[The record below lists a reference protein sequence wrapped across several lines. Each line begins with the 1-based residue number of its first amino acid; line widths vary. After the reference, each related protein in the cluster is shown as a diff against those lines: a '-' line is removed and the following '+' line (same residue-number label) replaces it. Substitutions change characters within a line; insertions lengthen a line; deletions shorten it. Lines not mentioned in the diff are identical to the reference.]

1 MFKFFFLL
9 YINVF
14 HSDEIFNLDKLSH
27 KSIFP
32 TKDYRWVSLDDN
44 PLICDNNDI
53 AQLFIHIKNISLID
67 ILSSDVLIFFNMCD
81 IKTLS
86 SSITIEHIIKNPS
99 NGIFIQNLLSSLIP
113 YVQLFMKSRTEF
125 FDAYQWTKSIN
136 MSSLLMNIQF
146 IIVDYL
152 QLIYRFKSDSSI
164 CIIQEEKFY
173 YDKNSIIFYIHHE
186 WTKQSKY
193 YRNIFHSFARI
204 FIPYHNDDLICSLGN
219 FMNLLYNEEENN
231 LEIFAKYQHF
241 NLDFKDLNDIPW
253 HIPSTSKQIKSI
265 EPNIDENKVRM
276 LLENVAQNQEQY
288 NAYKQKKR
296 QELKQHLSETSTI
309 STNLSIEHQNAS
321 DDLISRFDNIR
332 SGALSA
338 IIDTPY
344 ETIEQHTK
352 HVNIEDLTH
361 QVLDNRN
368 STIGSDQESL
378 EKVGRWGEQWV
389 NEYLHAKYHDKIQ
402 LNEIEIVWLNE
413 KLEQGKPYDF
423 ILKNLKTNIITY
435 IEVKSTLSNNR
446 QLIPITYN
454 ELQYCCSLSDI
465 NQHFQ
470 IYRIYN
476 TGQVK
481 KVKLR
486 IVENVEEKLRKH
498 DLELFLLI

>member
-1 MFKFFFLL
+1 FHDQLQLNILL
-9 YINVF
+9 KN
-14 HSDEIFNLDKLSH
+14 
-27 KSIFP
+27 P
-32 TKDYRWVSLDDN
+32 TNK
-44 PLICDNNDI
+44 I
-53 AQLFIHIKNISLID
+53 FIH
-67 ILSSDVLIFFNMCD
+67 
-81 IKTLS
+81 
-86 SSITIEHIIKNPS
+86 
-99 NGIFIQNLLSSLIP
+99 NLLSSLIP
-113 YVQLFMKSRTEF
+113 YIQLFMKFRTEF
-125 FDAYQWTKSIN
+125 FNAYQWTKSIN

-389 NEYLHAKYHDKIQ
+389 NEYLRAKYHDKIQ